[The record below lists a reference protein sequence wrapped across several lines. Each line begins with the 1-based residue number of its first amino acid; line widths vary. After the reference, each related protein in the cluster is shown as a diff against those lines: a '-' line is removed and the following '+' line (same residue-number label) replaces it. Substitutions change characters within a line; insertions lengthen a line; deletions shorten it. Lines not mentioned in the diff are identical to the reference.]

1 MAQPSFEFAL
11 GRISVLSTHLLSA
24 SQLRRIAEA
33 GSTKEAQKLL
43 LETGYG
49 ENAATEQELATGEI
63 DFIIRGQLQ
72 LTRKRIKELTPD
84 PELTGLFL
92 LPVDTHN
99 IKALLKA
106 RLLGISADEIL
117 RDGGNFPLDTLKD
130 MIQTKYYED
139 LPPVYCDT
147 LNEIEA
153 ELGREADPLV
163 FSAMVDGAM
172 FRHAKAVMD
181 EKHEKGFIRAYFS
194 LWADFQ
200 NTLSLIRAQN
210 LHWELSQLR
219 LVLVDAGEIPRTV
232 FEECLDTPPEQLGA
246 RLNQGAHGADLVQ
259 AINEFAQTGE
269 LGIIARRMQEGKMQI
284 IRLAKWETDS
294 LGPIVGYLFAREAE
308 AEALRLILGLLP
320 AALKQ
325 SCLKSTHKI
334 AKLGRKDMDKNKIAV
349 VGDPSSVMIF
359 KAVGFD
365 VFYEQEPDQIKRRLH
380 TLADEGYVV
389 IYITEMAASLA
400 ADVIDEYA
408 TATFPAI
415 IPIPAGSKSLGL
427 GMKRVKENV
436 EKAVGADILFKE
448 G

>member
-63 DFIIRGQLQ
+63 DLIIRGQLQ

-106 RLLGISADEIL
+106 RLLGTSADEIL

-139 LPPVYCDT
+139 MPPVYRDT
-147 LNEIEA
+147 LNEIES

-163 FSAMVDGAM
+163 FSAMVDWAM
-172 FRHAKAVMD
+172 FRHAKAIMD
-181 EKHEKGFIRAYFS
+181 AKHEKGFIRAYFS

-259 AINEFAQTGE
+259 AINEFAQTGD

-294 LGPIVGYLFAREAE
+294 LGPIVGYLYAREVE
-308 AEALRLILGLLP
+308 AEALRLIFGALAGGFEAELP
-320 AALKQ
+320 
-325 SCLKSTHKI
+325 
-334 AKLGRKDMDKNKIAV
+334 
-349 VGDPSSVMIF
+349 
-359 KAVGFD
+359 
-365 VFYEQEPDQIKRRLH
+365 E
-380 TLADEGYVV
+380 
-389 IYITEMAASLA
+389 IYT
-400 ADVIDEYA
+400 
-408 TATFPAI
+408 
-415 IPIPAGSKSLGL
+415 
-427 GMKRVKENV
+427 
-436 EKAVGADILFKE
+436 
-448 G
+448 

>member
-63 DFIIRGQLQ
+63 DLIIRGQLQ

-106 RLLGISADEIL
+106 RLLGTSADEIL

-139 LPPVYCDT
+139 MPPVYRDT
-147 LNEIEA
+147 LNEIES

-172 FRHAKAVMD
+172 FRHAKAIMD
-181 EKHEKGFIRAYFS
+181 AKHEKGFIRAYFS
-194 LWADFQ
+194 LWAGFQ

-259 AINEFAQTGE
+259 AINEFAQTGD

-294 LGPIVGYLFAREAE
+294 LGPIVGYLYAREVE
-308 AEALRLILGLLP
+308 AEALRLIFGALAGGFEAELP
-320 AALKQ
+320 
-325 SCLKSTHKI
+325 
-334 AKLGRKDMDKNKIAV
+334 
-349 VGDPSSVMIF
+349 
-359 KAVGFD
+359 
-365 VFYEQEPDQIKRRLH
+365 E
-380 TLADEGYVV
+380 
-389 IYITEMAASLA
+389 IYT
-400 ADVIDEYA
+400 
-408 TATFPAI
+408 
-415 IPIPAGSKSLGL
+415 
-427 GMKRVKENV
+427 
-436 EKAVGADILFKE
+436 
-448 G
+448 

>member
-24 SQLRRIAEA
+24 SQLCRIAEA

-63 DFIIRGQLQ
+63 DLIIRGQLQ

-106 RLLGISADEIL
+106 RLLGTSADEIL

-139 LPPVYCDT
+139 MPPVYRDT
-147 LNEIEA
+147 LNEIES

-172 FRHAKAVMD
+172 FRHAKAIMD
-181 EKHEKGFIRAYFS
+181 AKHEKGFIRAYFS

-259 AINEFAQTGE
+259 AINEFAQTGD

-294 LGPIVGYLFAREAE
+294 LGPIVGYLYAREVE
-308 AEALRLILGLLP
+308 AEALRLIFGALAGGFEAELP
-320 AALKQ
+320 
-325 SCLKSTHKI
+325 
-334 AKLGRKDMDKNKIAV
+334 
-349 VGDPSSVMIF
+349 
-359 KAVGFD
+359 
-365 VFYEQEPDQIKRRLH
+365 E
-380 TLADEGYVV
+380 
-389 IYITEMAASLA
+389 IYT
-400 ADVIDEYA
+400 
-408 TATFPAI
+408 
-415 IPIPAGSKSLGL
+415 
-427 GMKRVKENV
+427 
-436 EKAVGADILFKE
+436 
-448 G
+448 

>member
-63 DFIIRGQLQ
+63 DLIIRGQLQ

-106 RLLGISADEIL
+106 RLLGTSADEIL

-139 LPPVYCDT
+139 MPPVYRDT
-147 LNEIEA
+147 LNEIES

-172 FRHAKAVMD
+172 FRHAKAIMD
-181 EKHEKGFIRAYFS
+181 AKHEKDS
-194 LWADFQ
+194 
-200 NTLSLIRAQN
+200 
-210 LHWELSQLR
+210 
-219 LVLVDAGEIPRTV
+219 
-232 FEECLDTPPEQLGA
+232 FEHISPC
-246 RLNQGAHGADLVQ
+246 
-259 AINEFAQTGE
+259 
-269 LGIIARRMQEGKMQI
+269 
-284 IRLAKWETDS
+284 
-294 LGPIVGYLFAREAE
+294 GPI
-308 AEALRLILGLLP
+308 
-320 AALKQ
+320 
-325 SCLKSTHKI
+325 SKI
-334 AKLGRKDMDKNKIAV
+334 
-349 VGDPSSVMIF
+349 
-359 KAVGFD
+359 
-365 VFYEQEPDQIKRRLH
+365 H
-380 TLADEGYVV
+380 
-389 IYITEMAASLA
+389 
-400 ADVIDEYA
+400 
-408 TATFPAI
+408 
-415 IPIPAGSKSLGL
+415 
-427 GMKRVKENV
+427 
-436 EKAVGADILFKE
+436 
-448 G
+448 

>member
-63 DFIIRGQLQ
+63 DLIIRGQLQ

-106 RLLGISADEIL
+106 RLLGTSADEIL

-139 LPPVYCDT
+139 MPPVYRDT
-147 LNEIEA
+147 LNEIES

-163 FSAMVDGAM
+163 FCAMVDGAM
-172 FRHAKAVMD
+172 FRHAKAIMD
-181 EKHEKGFIRAYFS
+181 AKHEKGFIRAYFS

-259 AINEFAQTGE
+259 AINEFAQTGD

-294 LGPIVGYLFAREAE
+294 LGPIVGYLYAREVE
-308 AEALRLILGLLP
+308 AEALRLIFGALAGGFEAELP
-320 AALKQ
+320 
-325 SCLKSTHKI
+325 
-334 AKLGRKDMDKNKIAV
+334 
-349 VGDPSSVMIF
+349 
-359 KAVGFD
+359 
-365 VFYEQEPDQIKRRLH
+365 E
-380 TLADEGYVV
+380 
-389 IYITEMAASLA
+389 IYT
-400 ADVIDEYA
+400 
-408 TATFPAI
+408 
-415 IPIPAGSKSLGL
+415 
-427 GMKRVKENV
+427 
-436 EKAVGADILFKE
+436 
-448 G
+448 

>member
-63 DFIIRGQLQ
+63 DLIIRGQLQ

-106 RLLGISADEIL
+106 RLLGTSADEIL

-139 LPPVYCDT
+139 MPPVYRDT
-147 LNEIEA
+147 LNEIES

-172 FRHAKAVMD
+172 FRHAKAIMD
-181 EKHEKGFIRAYFS
+181 AKHEKGFIRAYFS

-259 AINEFAQTGE
+259 AINEFAQTGD

-294 LGPIVGYLFAREAE
+294 LGPIVGYLYAREVE
-308 AEALRLILGLLP
+308 AEALRLIFGALAGGFEAELP
-320 AALKQ
+320 
-325 SCLKSTHKI
+325 
-334 AKLGRKDMDKNKIAV
+334 
-349 VGDPSSVMIF
+349 
-359 KAVGFD
+359 
-365 VFYEQEPDQIKRRLH
+365 E
-380 TLADEGYVV
+380 
-389 IYITEMAASLA
+389 IYA
-400 ADVIDEYA
+400 
-408 TATFPAI
+408 
-415 IPIPAGSKSLGL
+415 
-427 GMKRVKENV
+427 
-436 EKAVGADILFKE
+436 
-448 G
+448 

>member
-43 LETGYG
+43 LETGSG

-63 DFIIRGQLQ
+63 DLIIRGQLQ

-106 RLLGISADEIL
+106 RLLGTSADEIL

-139 LPPVYCDT
+139 MPPVYRDT
-147 LNEIEA
+147 LNEIES

-172 FRHAKAVMD
+172 FRHAKAIMD
-181 EKHEKGFIRAYFS
+181 AKHEKGFIRAYFS

-259 AINEFAQTGE
+259 AINEFAQTGD

-294 LGPIVGYLFAREAE
+294 LGPIVGYLYAREVE
-308 AEALRLILGLLP
+308 AEALRLIFGALAGGFEAELP
-320 AALKQ
+320 
-325 SCLKSTHKI
+325 
-334 AKLGRKDMDKNKIAV
+334 
-349 VGDPSSVMIF
+349 
-359 KAVGFD
+359 
-365 VFYEQEPDQIKRRLH
+365 E
-380 TLADEGYVV
+380 
-389 IYITEMAASLA
+389 IYT
-400 ADVIDEYA
+400 
-408 TATFPAI
+408 
-415 IPIPAGSKSLGL
+415 
-427 GMKRVKENV
+427 
-436 EKAVGADILFKE
+436 
-448 G
+448 

>member
-63 DFIIRGQLQ
+63 DLIIRGQLQ

-106 RLLGISADEIL
+106 RLLGTSADEIL

-139 LPPVYCDT
+139 MPPVYRDT
-147 LNEIEA
+147 LNEIES

-172 FRHAKAVMD
+172 FRHAKAIMD
-181 EKHEKGFIRAYFS
+181 AKHEKGFIRAYFF

-259 AINEFAQTGE
+259 AINEFAQTGD

-294 LGPIVGYLFAREAE
+294 LGPIVGYLYAREVE
-308 AEALRLILGLLP
+308 AEALRLIFGALAGGFEAELP
-320 AALKQ
+320 
-325 SCLKSTHKI
+325 
-334 AKLGRKDMDKNKIAV
+334 
-349 VGDPSSVMIF
+349 
-359 KAVGFD
+359 
-365 VFYEQEPDQIKRRLH
+365 E
-380 TLADEGYVV
+380 
-389 IYITEMAASLA
+389 IYT
-400 ADVIDEYA
+400 
-408 TATFPAI
+408 
-415 IPIPAGSKSLGL
+415 
-427 GMKRVKENV
+427 
-436 EKAVGADILFKE
+436 
-448 G
+448 

>member
-63 DFIIRGQLQ
+63 DLIIRGQLQ

-106 RLLGISADEIL
+106 RLLGTSADEIL

-139 LPPVYCDT
+139 MPPVYRYT
-147 LNEIEA
+147 LNEIES

-172 FRHAKAVMD
+172 FRHAKAIMD
-181 EKHEKGFIRAYFS
+181 AKHEKGFIRAYFS

-259 AINEFAQTGE
+259 AINEFAQTGD

-294 LGPIVGYLFAREAE
+294 LGPIVGYLYAREVE
-308 AEALRLILGLLP
+308 AEALRLIFGALAGGFEAELP
-320 AALKQ
+320 
-325 SCLKSTHKI
+325 
-334 AKLGRKDMDKNKIAV
+334 
-349 VGDPSSVMIF
+349 
-359 KAVGFD
+359 
-365 VFYEQEPDQIKRRLH
+365 E
-380 TLADEGYVV
+380 
-389 IYITEMAASLA
+389 IYT
-400 ADVIDEYA
+400 
-408 TATFPAI
+408 
-415 IPIPAGSKSLGL
+415 
-427 GMKRVKENV
+427 
-436 EKAVGADILFKE
+436 
-448 G
+448 

>member
-63 DFIIRGQLQ
+63 DLIIRGQLQ

-106 RLLGISADEIL
+106 RLLGTSADEIL

-139 LPPVYCDT
+139 MPTVYRDT
-147 LNEIEA
+147 LNEIES

-172 FRHAKAVMD
+172 FRHAKAIMD
-181 EKHEKGFIRAYFS
+181 AKHEKGFIRAYFS

-259 AINEFAQTGE
+259 AINEFAQTGD

-294 LGPIVGYLFAREAE
+294 LGPIVGYLYAREVE
-308 AEALRLILGLLP
+308 AEALRLIFGALAGGFEAELP
-320 AALKQ
+320 
-325 SCLKSTHKI
+325 
-334 AKLGRKDMDKNKIAV
+334 
-349 VGDPSSVMIF
+349 
-359 KAVGFD
+359 
-365 VFYEQEPDQIKRRLH
+365 E
-380 TLADEGYVV
+380 
-389 IYITEMAASLA
+389 IYT
-400 ADVIDEYA
+400 
-408 TATFPAI
+408 
-415 IPIPAGSKSLGL
+415 
-427 GMKRVKENV
+427 
-436 EKAVGADILFKE
+436 
-448 G
+448 

>member
-63 DFIIRGQLQ
+63 DLIIRGQLQ

-84 PELTGLFL
+84 PELTGFFL

-106 RLLGISADEIL
+106 RLLGTSADEIL

-139 LPPVYCDT
+139 MPPVYRDT
-147 LNEIEA
+147 LNEIES

-172 FRHAKAVMD
+172 FRHAKAIMD
-181 EKHEKGFIRAYFS
+181 AKHEKGFIRAYFS

-259 AINEFAQTGE
+259 AINEFAQTGD

-294 LGPIVGYLFAREAE
+294 LGPIVGYLYAREVE
-308 AEALRLILGLLP
+308 AEALRLIFGALAGGFEAELP
-320 AALKQ
+320 
-325 SCLKSTHKI
+325 
-334 AKLGRKDMDKNKIAV
+334 
-349 VGDPSSVMIF
+349 
-359 KAVGFD
+359 
-365 VFYEQEPDQIKRRLH
+365 E
-380 TLADEGYVV
+380 
-389 IYITEMAASLA
+389 IYT
-400 ADVIDEYA
+400 
-408 TATFPAI
+408 
-415 IPIPAGSKSLGL
+415 
-427 GMKRVKENV
+427 
-436 EKAVGADILFKE
+436 
-448 G
+448 

>member
-1 MAQPSFEFAL
+1 MPKPVPL
-11 GRISVLSTHLLSA
+11 
-24 SQLRRIAEA
+24 
-33 GSTKEAQKLL
+33 EAQ
-43 LETGYG
+43 ENENAQDG

-63 DFIIRGQLQ
+63 DLIIRGQLQ

-106 RLLGISADEIL
+106 RLLGTSADDIL

-139 LPPVYCDT
+139 MPPVYRDT
-147 LNEIEA
+147 LNEIES

-172 FRHAKAVMD
+172 FRHAKAIMD
-181 EKHEKGFIRAYFS
+181 AKHEKGFIRAYFS

-259 AINEFAQTGE
+259 AINEFAQTGD

-294 LGPIVGYLFAREAE
+294 LGPIVGYLYAREVE
-308 AEALRLILGLLP
+308 AEALRLIFGALAGGFEAELP
-320 AALKQ
+320 
-325 SCLKSTHKI
+325 
-334 AKLGRKDMDKNKIAV
+334 
-349 VGDPSSVMIF
+349 
-359 KAVGFD
+359 
-365 VFYEQEPDQIKRRLH
+365 E
-380 TLADEGYVV
+380 
-389 IYITEMAASLA
+389 IYT
-400 ADVIDEYA
+400 
-408 TATFPAI
+408 
-415 IPIPAGSKSLGL
+415 
-427 GMKRVKENV
+427 
-436 EKAVGADILFKE
+436 
-448 G
+448 

>member
-63 DFIIRGQLQ
+63 DLIIRGQLQ

-106 RLLGISADEIL
+106 RLLGTSADEIL

-139 LPPVYCDT
+139 MPPVYRDT
-147 LNEIEA
+147 LNEIES

-172 FRHAKAVMD
+172 FRHAKAIMD
-181 EKHEKGFIRAYFS
+181 AKHEKGFIRAYFS

-210 LHWELSQLR
+210 LPWELSQLR

-259 AINEFAQTGE
+259 AINEFAQTGD
-269 LGIIARRMQEGKMQI
+269 LGIIARRMQEGKIQI

-294 LGPIVGYLFAREAE
+294 LGPIVGYLYAREVE
-308 AEALRLILGLLP
+308 AEALRLIFGALAGGFEAELP
-320 AALKQ
+320 
-325 SCLKSTHKI
+325 
-334 AKLGRKDMDKNKIAV
+334 
-349 VGDPSSVMIF
+349 
-359 KAVGFD
+359 
-365 VFYEQEPDQIKRRLH
+365 E
-380 TLADEGYVV
+380 
-389 IYITEMAASLA
+389 IYT
-400 ADVIDEYA
+400 
-408 TATFPAI
+408 
-415 IPIPAGSKSLGL
+415 
-427 GMKRVKENV
+427 
-436 EKAVGADILFKE
+436 
-448 G
+448 

>member
-63 DFIIRGQLQ
+63 DLIIRGQLQ

-106 RLLGISADEIL
+106 RLLGTSADEIL

-139 LPPVYCDT
+139 MPPVYRDT
-147 LNEIEA
+147 LNEIES

-172 FRHAKAVMD
+172 FRHAKAIMD
-181 EKHEKGFIRAYFS
+181 AKHEKGFIRAYFS

-259 AINEFAQTGE
+259 AINEFAQTGD

-294 LGPIVGYLFAREAE
+294 LGPIVGYLYAREVE
-308 AEALRLILGLLP
+308 AEALRLIFGALAGGFEAGLP
-320 AALKQ
+320 
-325 SCLKSTHKI
+325 
-334 AKLGRKDMDKNKIAV
+334 
-349 VGDPSSVMIF
+349 
-359 KAVGFD
+359 
-365 VFYEQEPDQIKRRLH
+365 E
-380 TLADEGYVV
+380 
-389 IYITEMAASLA
+389 IYT
-400 ADVIDEYA
+400 
-408 TATFPAI
+408 
-415 IPIPAGSKSLGL
+415 
-427 GMKRVKENV
+427 
-436 EKAVGADILFKE
+436 
-448 G
+448 

>member
-63 DFIIRGQLQ
+63 DLIIRGQLQ

-106 RLLGISADEIL
+106 RLLGTSADEIL

-139 LPPVYCDT
+139 MPPVYRDT
-147 LNEIEA
+147 LNEIES

-172 FRHAKAVMD
+172 FRHAKAIMD
-181 EKHEKGFIRAYFS
+181 AKHEKGFIRAYFS

-259 AINEFAQTGE
+259 AINEFAQTGD
-269 LGIIARRMQEGKMQI
+269 LGIIARRMKEGKMQI

-294 LGPIVGYLFAREAE
+294 LGPIVGYLYAREVE
-308 AEALRLILGLLP
+308 AEALRLIFGALAGGFEAELP
-320 AALKQ
+320 
-325 SCLKSTHKI
+325 
-334 AKLGRKDMDKNKIAV
+334 
-349 VGDPSSVMIF
+349 
-359 KAVGFD
+359 
-365 VFYEQEPDQIKRRLH
+365 E
-380 TLADEGYVV
+380 
-389 IYITEMAASLA
+389 IYT
-400 ADVIDEYA
+400 
-408 TATFPAI
+408 
-415 IPIPAGSKSLGL
+415 
-427 GMKRVKENV
+427 
-436 EKAVGADILFKE
+436 
-448 G
+448 

>member
-63 DFIIRGQLQ
+63 DLIIRGQLQ

-106 RLLGISADEIL
+106 RLLGTSADEIL
-117 RDGGNFPLDTLKD
+117 RDGGYFPLDTLKD

-139 LPPVYCDT
+139 MPPVYRDT
-147 LNEIEA
+147 LNEIES

-172 FRHAKAVMD
+172 FRHAKAIMD
-181 EKHEKGFIRAYFS
+181 AKHEKGFIRAYFS

-259 AINEFAQTGE
+259 AINEFAQTGD
-269 LGIIARRMQEGKMQI
+269 LGIIARRMQEGRMQI

-294 LGPIVGYLFAREAE
+294 LGPIVGYLYAREAE
-308 AEALRLILGLLP
+308 AEALRLIFGALAGGFEAELP
-320 AALKQ
+320 
-325 SCLKSTHKI
+325 
-334 AKLGRKDMDKNKIAV
+334 
-349 VGDPSSVMIF
+349 
-359 KAVGFD
+359 
-365 VFYEQEPDQIKRRLH
+365 E
-380 TLADEGYVV
+380 
-389 IYITEMAASLA
+389 IYT
-400 ADVIDEYA
+400 
-408 TATFPAI
+408 
-415 IPIPAGSKSLGL
+415 
-427 GMKRVKENV
+427 
-436 EKAVGADILFKE
+436 
-448 G
+448 

>member
-63 DFIIRGQLQ
+63 DLIIRGQLQ

-106 RLLGISADEIL
+106 RLLGTSADEIL

-139 LPPVYCDT
+139 MPPVYRDT
-147 LNEIEA
+147 LNEIES

-163 FSAMVDGAM
+163 FSAMVDGTM
-172 FRHAKAVMD
+172 FRHAKAIMD
-181 EKHEKGFIRAYFS
+181 AKHEKGFIRAYFS

-210 LHWELSQLR
+210 LHWELIQLR

-259 AINEFAQTGE
+259 AINEFAQTGD

-294 LGPIVGYLFAREAE
+294 LGPIVGYLYAREVE
-308 AEALRLILGLLP
+308 AEALRLIFGALAGGFEAELP
-320 AALKQ
+320 
-325 SCLKSTHKI
+325 
-334 AKLGRKDMDKNKIAV
+334 
-349 VGDPSSVMIF
+349 
-359 KAVGFD
+359 
-365 VFYEQEPDQIKRRLH
+365 E
-380 TLADEGYVV
+380 
-389 IYITEMAASLA
+389 IYT
-400 ADVIDEYA
+400 
-408 TATFPAI
+408 
-415 IPIPAGSKSLGL
+415 
-427 GMKRVKENV
+427 
-436 EKAVGADILFKE
+436 
-448 G
+448 

>member
-63 DFIIRGQLQ
+63 DLIIRGQLQ

-106 RLLGISADEIL
+106 RLLGTSADEIL

-139 LPPVYCDT
+139 MPPVYRDT
-147 LNEIEA
+147 LNEIES

-172 FRHAKAVMD
+172 FRHAKAIMD
-181 EKHEKGFIRAYFS
+181 AKHEKGFIRAYFS

-259 AINEFAQTGE
+259 AINEFAQTGD

-294 LGPIVGYLFAREAE
+294 LGPIVGYLYAREVE
-308 AEALRLILGLLP
+308 AEALRLIFG
-320 AALKQ
+320 AL
-325 SCLKSTHKI
+325 
-334 AKLGRKDMDKNKIAV
+334 
-349 VGDPSSVMIF
+349 
-359 KAVGFD
+359 
-365 VFYEQEPDQIKRRLH
+365 
-380 TLADEGYVV
+380 
-389 IYITEMAASLA
+389 
-400 ADVIDEYA
+400 
-408 TATFPAI
+408 
-415 IPIPAGSKSLGL
+415 AGSFEAELP
-427 GMKRVKENV
+427 E
-436 EKAVGADILFKE
+436 IYT
-448 G
+448 

>member
-63 DFIIRGQLQ
+63 DLIIRGQLQ

-106 RLLGISADEIL
+106 RLLGTSADEIL

-139 LPPVYCDT
+139 MPPVYRDT
-147 LNEIEA
+147 LNEIES

-172 FRHAKAVMD
+172 FRHAKAIMD
-181 EKHEKGFIRAYFS
+181 AKHEKGFIRAYFS
-194 LWADFQ
+194 LWADFR

-259 AINEFAQTGE
+259 AINEFAQTGD

-294 LGPIVGYLFAREAE
+294 LGPIVGYLYAREVE
-308 AEALRLILGLLP
+308 AEALRLIFGALAGGFEAELP
-320 AALKQ
+320 
-325 SCLKSTHKI
+325 
-334 AKLGRKDMDKNKIAV
+334 
-349 VGDPSSVMIF
+349 
-359 KAVGFD
+359 
-365 VFYEQEPDQIKRRLH
+365 E
-380 TLADEGYVV
+380 
-389 IYITEMAASLA
+389 IYT
-400 ADVIDEYA
+400 
-408 TATFPAI
+408 
-415 IPIPAGSKSLGL
+415 
-427 GMKRVKENV
+427 
-436 EKAVGADILFKE
+436 
-448 G
+448 

>member
-63 DFIIRGQLQ
+63 DLIIRGQLQ

-106 RLLGISADEIL
+106 RLLGTSADEIL

-139 LPPVYCDT
+139 MPSVYRDT
-147 LNEIEA
+147 LNEIES

-172 FRHAKAVMD
+172 FRHAKAIMD
-181 EKHEKGFIRAYFS
+181 AKHEKGFIRAYFS

-259 AINEFAQTGE
+259 AINEFAQTGD

-294 LGPIVGYLFAREAE
+294 LGPIVGYLYAREVE
-308 AEALRLILGLLP
+308 AEALRLIFGALAGGFEAELP
-320 AALKQ
+320 
-325 SCLKSTHKI
+325 
-334 AKLGRKDMDKNKIAV
+334 
-349 VGDPSSVMIF
+349 
-359 KAVGFD
+359 
-365 VFYEQEPDQIKRRLH
+365 E
-380 TLADEGYVV
+380 
-389 IYITEMAASLA
+389 IYT
-400 ADVIDEYA
+400 
-408 TATFPAI
+408 
-415 IPIPAGSKSLGL
+415 
-427 GMKRVKENV
+427 
-436 EKAVGADILFKE
+436 
-448 G
+448 

>member
-63 DFIIRGQLQ
+63 DLIIRGQLQ

-106 RLLGISADEIL
+106 RLLGTSADEIL

-139 LPPVYCDT
+139 MPPVYRDT
-147 LNEIEA
+147 LNEIES

-172 FRHAKAVMD
+172 FRHAKAIMD
-181 EKHEKGFIRAYFS
+181 AKHEKGFIRAYFS
-194 LWADFQ
+194 LWADSQ

-259 AINEFAQTGE
+259 AINEFAQTGD

-294 LGPIVGYLFAREAE
+294 LGPIVGYLYAREVE
-308 AEALRLILGLLP
+308 AEALRLIFGALAGGFEAELP
-320 AALKQ
+320 
-325 SCLKSTHKI
+325 
-334 AKLGRKDMDKNKIAV
+334 
-349 VGDPSSVMIF
+349 
-359 KAVGFD
+359 
-365 VFYEQEPDQIKRRLH
+365 E
-380 TLADEGYVV
+380 
-389 IYITEMAASLA
+389 IYT
-400 ADVIDEYA
+400 
-408 TATFPAI
+408 
-415 IPIPAGSKSLGL
+415 
-427 GMKRVKENV
+427 
-436 EKAVGADILFKE
+436 
-448 G
+448 

>member
-63 DFIIRGQLQ
+63 DLIIRGQLQ

-308 AEALRLILGLLP
+308 AEALRLIFGALAGGFEAELP
-320 AALKQ
+320 
-325 SCLKSTHKI
+325 
-334 AKLGRKDMDKNKIAV
+334 
-349 VGDPSSVMIF
+349 
-359 KAVGFD
+359 
-365 VFYEQEPDQIKRRLH
+365 E
-380 TLADEGYVV
+380 
-389 IYITEMAASLA
+389 IYA
-400 ADVIDEYA
+400 
-408 TATFPAI
+408 
-415 IPIPAGSKSLGL
+415 
-427 GMKRVKENV
+427 
-436 EKAVGADILFKE
+436 
-448 G
+448 

>member
-63 DFIIRGQLQ
+63 DLIIRGQLQ

-106 RLLGISADEIL
+106 RLLGTSADEIL

-139 LPPVYCDT
+139 MPPVYRDT
-147 LNEIEA
+147 LNEIES

-172 FRHAKAVMD
+172 FRHAKTIMD
-181 EKHEKGFIRAYFS
+181 AKHEKGFIRAYFS

-259 AINEFAQTGE
+259 AINEFAQTGD

-294 LGPIVGYLFAREAE
+294 LGPIVGYLYAREVE
-308 AEALRLILGLLP
+308 AEALRLIFGALAGGFEAELP
-320 AALKQ
+320 
-325 SCLKSTHKI
+325 
-334 AKLGRKDMDKNKIAV
+334 
-349 VGDPSSVMIF
+349 
-359 KAVGFD
+359 
-365 VFYEQEPDQIKRRLH
+365 E
-380 TLADEGYVV
+380 
-389 IYITEMAASLA
+389 IYT
-400 ADVIDEYA
+400 
-408 TATFPAI
+408 
-415 IPIPAGSKSLGL
+415 
-427 GMKRVKENV
+427 
-436 EKAVGADILFKE
+436 
-448 G
+448 

>member
-1 MAQPSFEFAL
+1 MAQPSIEFAL

-63 DFIIRGQLQ
+63 DLIIRGQLQ

-106 RLLGISADEIL
+106 RLLGTSADEIL

-139 LPPVYCDT
+139 MPPVYRDT
-147 LNEIEA
+147 LNEIES

-172 FRHAKAVMD
+172 FRHAKAIMD
-181 EKHEKGFIRAYFS
+181 AKHEKGFIRAYFS

-259 AINEFAQTGE
+259 AINEFAQTGD

-294 LGPIVGYLFAREAE
+294 LGPIVGYLYAREVE
-308 AEALRLILGLLP
+308 AEALRLIFGALAGGFEAELP
-320 AALKQ
+320 
-325 SCLKSTHKI
+325 
-334 AKLGRKDMDKNKIAV
+334 
-349 VGDPSSVMIF
+349 
-359 KAVGFD
+359 
-365 VFYEQEPDQIKRRLH
+365 E
-380 TLADEGYVV
+380 
-389 IYITEMAASLA
+389 IYT
-400 ADVIDEYA
+400 
-408 TATFPAI
+408 
-415 IPIPAGSKSLGL
+415 
-427 GMKRVKENV
+427 
-436 EKAVGADILFKE
+436 
-448 G
+448 

>member
-63 DFIIRGQLQ
+63 DLIIRGQLQ

-106 RLLGISADEIL
+106 RLLGTSADEIL

-139 LPPVYCDT
+139 MPPVYRDT
-147 LNEIEA
+147 LNEIES

-163 FSAMVDGAM
+163 FSTMVDGAM
-172 FRHAKAVMD
+172 FRHAKAIMD
-181 EKHEKGFIRAYFS
+181 AKHEKGFIRAYFS

-259 AINEFAQTGE
+259 AINEFAQTGD

-294 LGPIVGYLFAREAE
+294 LGPIVGYLYAREVE
-308 AEALRLILGLLP
+308 AEALRLIFGALAGGFEAELP
-320 AALKQ
+320 
-325 SCLKSTHKI
+325 
-334 AKLGRKDMDKNKIAV
+334 
-349 VGDPSSVMIF
+349 
-359 KAVGFD
+359 
-365 VFYEQEPDQIKRRLH
+365 E
-380 TLADEGYVV
+380 
-389 IYITEMAASLA
+389 IYT
-400 ADVIDEYA
+400 
-408 TATFPAI
+408 
-415 IPIPAGSKSLGL
+415 
-427 GMKRVKENV
+427 
-436 EKAVGADILFKE
+436 
-448 G
+448 

>member
-63 DFIIRGQLQ
+63 DLIIRGQLQ

-106 RLLGISADEIL
+106 RLLGTSADEIL

-139 LPPVYCDT
+139 MPPVYRDT
-147 LNEIEA
+147 LNEIES

-172 FRHAKAVMD
+172 FRHAKAIMD
-181 EKHEKGFIRAYFS
+181 AKHEKGFIRAYFS

-232 FEECLDTPPEQLGA
+232 FEECLDMPPEQLGA

-259 AINEFAQTGE
+259 AINEFAQTGD

-294 LGPIVGYLFAREAE
+294 LGPIVGYLYAREVE
-308 AEALRLILGLLP
+308 AEALRLIFGALAGGFEAELP
-320 AALKQ
+320 
-325 SCLKSTHKI
+325 
-334 AKLGRKDMDKNKIAV
+334 
-349 VGDPSSVMIF
+349 
-359 KAVGFD
+359 
-365 VFYEQEPDQIKRRLH
+365 E
-380 TLADEGYVV
+380 
-389 IYITEMAASLA
+389 IYT
-400 ADVIDEYA
+400 
-408 TATFPAI
+408 
-415 IPIPAGSKSLGL
+415 
-427 GMKRVKENV
+427 
-436 EKAVGADILFKE
+436 
-448 G
+448 

>member
-63 DFIIRGQLQ
+63 DLIIRGQLQ

-106 RLLGISADEIL
+106 RLLGTSADEIL

-139 LPPVYCDT
+139 MPPVYRDT
-147 LNEIEA
+147 LNEIES

-172 FRHAKAVMD
+172 FRHAKAIMD
-181 EKHEKGFIRAYFS
+181 AKHEKGFIRAYFS

-232 FEECLDTPPEQLGA
+232 FEECLDTPLEQLGA

-259 AINEFAQTGE
+259 AINEFAQTGD

-294 LGPIVGYLFAREAE
+294 LGPIVGYLYAREVE
-308 AEALRLILGLLP
+308 AEALRLIFGALAGGFEAELP
-320 AALKQ
+320 
-325 SCLKSTHKI
+325 
-334 AKLGRKDMDKNKIAV
+334 
-349 VGDPSSVMIF
+349 
-359 KAVGFD
+359 
-365 VFYEQEPDQIKRRLH
+365 E
-380 TLADEGYVV
+380 
-389 IYITEMAASLA
+389 IYT
-400 ADVIDEYA
+400 
-408 TATFPAI
+408 
-415 IPIPAGSKSLGL
+415 
-427 GMKRVKENV
+427 
-436 EKAVGADILFKE
+436 
-448 G
+448 

>member
-63 DFIIRGQLQ
+63 DLIIRGQLQ

-106 RLLGISADEIL
+106 RLLGTSADEIL

-139 LPPVYCDT
+139 MPPVYRDT
-147 LNEIEA
+147 LNEIES

-172 FRHAKAVMD
+172 FRHAKAIMD
-181 EKHEKGFIRAYFS
+181 TKHEKGFIRAYFS

-259 AINEFAQTGE
+259 AINEFAQTGD

-294 LGPIVGYLFAREAE
+294 LGPIVGYLYAREVE
-308 AEALRLILGLLP
+308 AEALRLIFGALAGGFEAELP
-320 AALKQ
+320 
-325 SCLKSTHKI
+325 
-334 AKLGRKDMDKNKIAV
+334 
-349 VGDPSSVMIF
+349 
-359 KAVGFD
+359 
-365 VFYEQEPDQIKRRLH
+365 E
-380 TLADEGYVV
+380 
-389 IYITEMAASLA
+389 IYT
-400 ADVIDEYA
+400 
-408 TATFPAI
+408 
-415 IPIPAGSKSLGL
+415 
-427 GMKRVKENV
+427 
-436 EKAVGADILFKE
+436 
-448 G
+448 